1 MDRRD
6 HPERFLGG
14 ADCAACGSSVPAS
27 RVRLLAERDD
37 LVFAELGCASCGSVS
52 LAIVVKAAPT
62 PDAPIAREGGAR
74 DDTPVGADDVL
85 DMHEFLAGYSG
96 DARGLLGPRRR
107 GDERNRRTG
116 AA

>member
-1 MDRRD
+1 MDRPD

-27 RVRLLAERDD
+27 SVRLLAERDD
-37 LVFAELGCASCGSVS
+37 LVFAELACPSCGSLS

-62 PDAPIAREGGAR
+62 ADAPVAREPGAVAGA
-74 DDTPVGADDVL
+74 PLGADDVL
-85 DMHEFLAGYSG
+85 DMHEFLAGYRG
-96 DARGLLGPRRR
+96 DVRGLLPPRR
-107 GDERNRRTG
+107 GDVSNRRTG